1 MAKLKIGTITFIVN
15 GYSLNNGL
23 PYFQRAIPARHQ
35 ARLEKKTIKIRL
47 LEEHGNYALQ
57 CHRLTEQHN
66 ALFKA
71 MDRDPRITPT
81 ENKLAA
87 LALLATY
94 GLSPKDAQPIVSRPA
109 NWVGS
114 FDETPHI
121 NDFFDR
127 ELPQGITPTKLALNA
142 RDALFNGLPV
152 LLSEA
157 FSVYLD
163 NHKKSDDKRFKK
175 AQKLHWDKVVNFTGD
190 IALEAFSR
198 DHAKSFRDH
207 RLQVGIKPVSVKRE
221 IATIKAI
228 FEKAIV
234 ELSLSMKNPFE
245 NLTIR
250 GSDVEGRRPSFT
262 KDELRKLIETAIIK
276 DDERRRLFLCLALTG
291 ARLAEIVGLR
301 KQDIDLDK
309 EFILIVPHASRSL
322 KTANSKRH
330 VPMHPLAREA
340 LLKQI
345 ETSDSQYV
353 FPSYA
358 SDVSVNADSV
368 SAMMKKWIA
377 SVLPDTTK
385 TSHSMRHT
393 MADLLREAN
402 APDAIKDAIGGWS
415 NTKSVAEHYGEGH
428 SEHVLRRYLL
438 AALDWLPSSFKS
450 HTGFQR
456 PPSQGT

>member
-1 MAKLKIGTITFIVN
+1 MAKLKIGTITIIVN
-15 GYSLNNGL
+15 GFSLNNGL
-23 PYFQRAIPARHQ
+23 PYFQRAIPTRHQ
-35 ARLEKKTIKIRL
+35 ARLGKKTIKIRL
-47 LEEHGNYALQ
+47 LEEHGIYALQ

-71 MDRDPRITPT
+71 MDIDPLLTPT

-87 LALLATY
+87 IALLATH
-94 GLSPKDAQPIVSRPA
+94 GLSPKDAKPIVSRPSD
-109 NWVGS
+109 WVGT

-121 NDFFDR
+121 NDFLDA
-127 ELPQGITPTKLALNA
+127 ELPIGITHSSLALTA

-163 NHKKSDDKRFKK
+163 NHKKSDDKRFQK
-175 AQKLHWDKVVNFTGD
+175 AQKIHWDKLVNFTGD
-190 IALEAFSR
+190 IALEAFAR
-198 DHAKSFRDH
+198 DQAKSFRDH

-228 FEKAIV
+228 FEKTIV
-234 ELSLSMKNPFE
+234 ELSLTMKNPFE

-250 GSDVEGRRPSFT
+250 GAEVEGRRPSFT
-262 KDELRKLIETAIIK
+262 KEELSKLIETAIIK

-301 KQDIDLDK
+301 KQDVEFDK
-309 EFILIVPHASRSL
+309 EAIFIVPHASRSL
-322 KTANSKRH
+322 KTANSKRL
-330 VPMHPLAREA
+330 VPMHPLARQA

-345 ETSDSQYV
+345 ETSNSQYV
-353 FPSYA
+353 FSSYA

-368 SAMMKKWIA
+368 SAMLKKWIA
-377 SVLPDTTK
+377 SVLPGTTK

-402 APDAIKDAIGGWS
+402 APDAIKNAIGGWS
-415 NTKSVAEHYGEGH
+415 NTQSVAEHYGEGH
-428 SEHVLRRYLL
+428 SELVLRRYLL
-438 AALDWLPSSFKS
+438 AALDWLPSSFTS
-450 HTGFQR
+450 HTTFEP
-456 PPSQGT
+456 PPSQDK

>member
-1 MAKLKIGTITFIVN
+1 MAKLKIGTITIIVN
-15 GYSLNNGL
+15 GFSLNNSL
-23 PYFQRAIPARHQ
+23 PYFQRAVPARHQ
-35 ARLEKKTIKIRL
+35 ERLRRKTIKIRL
-47 LEEHGNYALQ
+47 HEEHGNYALQ

-71 MDRDPRITPT
+71 MDIDPLLTPT

-87 LALLATY
+87 IALLATH
-94 GLSPKDAQPIVSRPA
+94 GLSPKDAKPIVSRPA
-109 NWVGS
+109 DWVGT

-121 NDFFDR
+121 NEFLDA
-127 ELPQGITPTKLALNA
+127 ELPRGVTHSTLALTA

-163 NHKKSDDKRFKK
+163 NHRKSDDKLFKK
-175 AQKLHWDKVVNFTGD
+175 AQKLHWDKLVNYTGD

-234 ELSLSMKNPFE
+234 ELSLKMKNPFE

-250 GSDVEGRRPSFT
+250 GAEVQGRRPSFT
-262 KDELRKLIETAIIK
+262 KDELSKLIEAALTK

-301 KQDIDLDK
+301 KQDVDLGK
-309 EFILIVPHASRSL
+309 EVIWIVPHASRSL

-330 VPMHPLAREA
+330 VPMHPLARVA

-345 ETSDSQYV
+345 ETSDDQYV

-358 SDVSVNADSV
+358 SNVSVNADSV
-368 SAMMKKWIA
+368 SAMLKKWIA
-377 SVLPDTTK
+377 SVLPGTTK

-402 APDAIKDAIGGWS
+402 APDAIKNAIGGWS
-415 NTKSVAEHYGEGH
+415 NTKSVAEHYSEGH
-428 SEHVLRRYLL
+428 SELVLRRYLL
-438 AALDWLPSSFKS
+438 AALDWLPSSMKS
-450 HTGFQR
+450 HMAFL
-456 PPSQGT
+456 PLKSQGT